1 VSRTPH
7 SPVKRW
13 PGAVTL
19 QDPLLYPQYLR
30 LKQAM
35 NESQAV
41 DDPDQKVGLLL
52 PGVCG
57 CVEKWDLVGLPAE
70 VTPETFPA
78 SPIIAS
84 FQLLGWLLS
93 EVVKMISEAEDV
105 PNS

>member
-1 VSRTPH
+1 VSRVIH

-13 PGAVTL
+13 PGIVTL

-30 LKQAM
+30 LKQAI
-35 NESQAV
+35 NESQGTEDA
-41 DDPDQKVGLLL
+41 DEKVGLLL

-78 SPIIAS
+78 SPITAS
-84 FQLLGWLLS
+84 FQLLGWILS
-93 EVVKMISEAEDV
+93 EAVKMISEAEDV
-105 PNS
+105 PNA